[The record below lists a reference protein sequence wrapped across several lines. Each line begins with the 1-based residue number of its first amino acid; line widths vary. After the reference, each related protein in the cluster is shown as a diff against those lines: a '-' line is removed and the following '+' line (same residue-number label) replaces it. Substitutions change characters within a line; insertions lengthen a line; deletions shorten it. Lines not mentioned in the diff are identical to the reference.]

1 MRSDFEQLLWVYS
14 MGVEGVATIQ
24 PQNYFNVQLEK
35 KSNDSSYEDV
45 PLLKQSEINEES
57 DRSSHLNEVYKKD
70 INVIEDVGS
79 LEAYWQDKLINNFN
93 IQKFWGFNK
102 LNQINKLNILI
113 IHEPPNRSD
122 FAQYLF
128 LDGKKRNLINNI
140 IFSILS
146 GESEREV
153 QNIFVPILP
162 IPLNKAIEFKNLQSF
177 HLLFLQ
183 RLRHII
189 KPSLTILIGDKAI
202 SLISPSL
209 AANEDEAMKDNQYF
223 SIPELEYMMSVP
235 EVKKTV
241 WEEWKQK
248 RRTLKNELFL

>member
-1 MRSDFEQLLWVYS
+1 M
-14 MGVEGVATIQ
+14 
-24 PQNYFNVQLEK
+24 
-35 KSNDSSYEDV
+35 
-45 PLLKQSEINEES
+45 
-57 DRSSHLNEVYKKD
+57 
-70 INVIEDVGS
+70 
-79 LEAYWQDKLINNFN
+79 
-93 IQKFWGFNK
+93 
-102 LNQINKLNILI
+102 
-113 IHEPPNRSD
+113 
-122 FAQYLF
+122 
-128 LDGKKRNLINNI
+128 
-140 IFSILS
+140 
-146 GESEREV
+146 

-183 RLRHII
+183 RLKHII

-202 SLISPSL
+202 SFISEGL
-209 AANEDEAMKDNQYF
+209 GANEDEAMKGNQYF

>member
-1 MRSDFEQLLWVYS
+1 M
-14 MGVEGVATIQ
+14 
-24 PQNYFNVQLEK
+24 
-35 KSNDSSYEDV
+35 
-45 PLLKQSEINEES
+45 
-57 DRSSHLNEVYKKD
+57 
-70 INVIEDVGS
+70 
-79 LEAYWQDKLINNFN
+79 EAYWRDFLIDNFN
-93 IQKFWGFNK
+93 IKKFWGYNK
-102 LNQINKLNILI
+102 LKQINKLNILI

-122 FAQYLF
+122 FAQYRF

-162 IPLNKAIEFKNLQSF
+162 IPLNNAMEFKNLQSF

-183 RLRHII
+183 RLKHII

-202 SLISPSL
+202 SLISEGL
-209 AANEDEAMKDNQYF
+209 GANEDEAMKENQYF

>member
-1 MRSDFEQLLWVYS
+1 MRSDFEQLLWLYS
-14 MGVEGVATIQ
+14 MGVEDVATIQ

-35 KSNDSSYEDV
+35 KSNDSSYEDA
-45 PLLKQSEINEES
+45 PLLKKNEENG
-57 DRSSHLNEVYKKD
+57 DRARYSRLDEVYKKD

-102 LNQINKLNILI
+102 LNQIKKPNILI

-122 FAQYLF
+122 FAQYFF

-140 IFSILS
+140 LFSILS
-146 GESEREV
+146 GESKSEV

-162 IPLNKAIEFKNLQSF
+162 IPLNNAMELKDLQSF
-177 HLLFLQ
+177 HLMFLL
-183 RLRHII
+183 RLKHIV
-189 KPSLTILIGDKAI
+189 KPSLTILVGDKAT
-202 SLISPSL
+202 SLISPKL
-209 AANEDEAMKDNQYF
+209 RANEDEAMKENHYF

-248 RRTLKNELFL
+248 RRTLKNDLFL

>member
-1 MRSDFEQLLWVYS
+1 M
-14 MGVEGVATIQ
+14 
-24 PQNYFNVQLEK
+24 
-35 KSNDSSYEDV
+35 
-45 PLLKQSEINEES
+45 
-57 DRSSHLNEVYKKD
+57 
-70 INVIEDVGS
+70 
-79 LEAYWQDKLINNFN
+79 
-93 IQKFWGFNK
+93 
-102 LNQINKLNILI
+102 I

-146 GESEREV
+146 DESEREV

-162 IPLNKAIEFKNLQSF
+162 IPLNNAMEFKNLQSF
-177 HLLFLQ
+177 HLMFLQ
-183 RLRHII
+183 RLKHII

-202 SLISPSL
+202 SLISAGL
-209 AANEDEAMKDNQYF
+209 EANEDEAMKEDQYF
-223 SIPELEYMMSVP
+223 SIHELEYMMSVP

>member
-1 MRSDFEQLLWVYS
+1 M
-14 MGVEGVATIQ
+14 
-24 PQNYFNVQLEK
+24 
-35 KSNDSSYEDV
+35 
-45 PLLKQSEINEES
+45 
-57 DRSSHLNEVYKKD
+57 
-70 INVIEDVGS
+70 
-79 LEAYWQDKLINNFN
+79 INNFK
-93 IQKFWGFNK
+93 IKKFWGYNK

-122 FAQYLF
+122 FNQYLF

-183 RLRHII
+183 RLKHLI

-202 SLISPSL
+202 SLIL
-209 AANEDEAMKDNQYF
+209 EGLGANEDEAMKENQYF

-235 EVKKTV
+235 DVKKTV

>member
-1 MRSDFEQLLWVYS
+1 M
-14 MGVEGVATIQ
+14 
-24 PQNYFNVQLEK
+24 
-35 KSNDSSYEDV
+35 
-45 PLLKQSEINEES
+45 
-57 DRSSHLNEVYKKD
+57 
-70 INVIEDVGS
+70 
-79 LEAYWQDKLINNFN
+79 EAYWRDSLIDNFN
-93 IQKFWGFNK
+93 IKKFWGYNK
-102 LNQINKLNILI
+102 LKQINKLNILI

-122 FAQYLF
+122 FNQYLF

-162 IPLNKAIEFKNLQSF
+162 IPLNKAMEFKNLQSF
-177 HLLFLQ
+177 HLMFLQ
-183 RLRHII
+183 RLKHLI

-202 SLISPSL
+202 SLVSPKPE
-209 AANEDEAMKDNQYF
+209 ANEDEVMRENHYF
-223 SIPELEYMMSVP
+223 LIPELEYMISVP